1 MRTRPVVGLMA
12 KAPRPGLVKTRL
24 IPALGAVGA
33 AALAEAFILDTA
45 ALLRRAGVDAVV
57 ITTPPEAVEL
67 LSALTGLPTIAQR
80 EGDLGARMSGA
91 FADLFA
97 RGHAPVLLI
106 GTDSPTQPPAH
117 VTEALALCA
126 AHPETL
132 VLGPAED
139 GGYWCVGLS
148 RAVPGLFEGIAWG
161 TDSVL
166 AATCARATRLGVPVV
181 LGPRWHDVDE
191 PADLARLRR
200 ELTEDRALAPHTR
213 AALGRSASQWWS

>member
-1 MRTRPVVGLMA
+1 MA
-12 KAPRPGLVKTRL
+12 KAPRPGFAKTRL
-24 IPALGAVGA
+24 IPALGAAGA
-33 AALAEAFILDTA
+33 AALAEAFIADTA

-57 ITTPPEAVEL
+57 IATPPEAVDL
-67 LSALTGLPTIAQR
+67 LSALTGFPAIPQR

-97 RGHAPVLLI
+97 RGHAPVLLV

-117 VTEALALCA
+117 VTAALALCVA
-126 AHPETL
+126 DPEAL

-148 RAVPGLFEGIAWG
+148 RPVPGVFDGIAWG
-161 TDSVL
+161 TGSVL
-166 AATCARATRLGVPVV
+166 GETRARAARLGVPVV

-191 PADLARLRR
+191 QGDLERLRR
-200 ELTEDRALAPHTR
+200 ELADDPPLAPHTR
-213 AALGRSASQWWS
+213 AVLGRAP